1 MGMSYS
7 LLLRFCAIFLS
18 IANYPHSGIAL
29 LLLLTLQDSKSL
41 GLIGW
46 DNLLFLA
53 KAKDNL
59 SALTLERIFFYYSS
73 AELSHLTSSDSDWL
87 YSSSNF

>member
-59 SALTLERIFFYYSS
+59 SALTLERILYYSS
-73 AELSHLTSSDSDWL
+73 AELSYLTSSDSDWL